1 MYRRYND
8 PQDALPT
15 GWCEDCGREI
25 YDKGRLCGS
34 CQEQEEHRMAM
45 KELAAEYRQSA
56 ELLGN
61 RIDELEEQKKNAE
74 GAVLD
79 RLNHRIS
86 ELCKLYRETMRTAR
100 ELEHYDS

>member
-1 MYRRYND
+1 MYRRYHD

-15 GWCEDCGREI
+15 GWCEDCGKEI
-25 YDKGRLCGS
+25 YENKRLCGS
-34 CQEQEEHRMAM
+34 CQEQEEYRMAM

-61 RIDELEEQKKNAE
+61 RIDELEEQKKKAE

-79 RLNHRIS
+79 RLNHRTS